1 MLLPDVN
8 ILVYADREEFADHER
23 CRDWLHELINGPSAF
38 AMSELV
44 LSGFVRVVTNPRTFK
59 APTPVDE
66 ALAFTEAIL
75 SRNNCVRVFPGQRH
89 YAIFAE
95 LCREA
100 AIRGPDVSDAYHA
113 ATAIEHG
120 CEWITTD
127 KGFRRFAGLR
137 WSTPF

>member
-8 ILVYADREEFADHER
+8 ILIYARRKDFPDHER
-23 CRDWLHELINGPSAF
+23 YRDWLHDLINGPSAF

-44 LSGFVRVVTNPRTFK
+44 LSGFVRVVTNPRLFK
-59 APTPVDE
+59 VPTPVGA
-66 ALAFTEAIL
+66 ALEFTEAIL
-75 SRNNCVRVFPGQRH
+75 SRSNCVRVFPGQRH

-95 LCREA
+95 LCRDSGV
-100 AIRGPDVSDAYHA
+100 RGSDVSDAYHA

-127 KGFRRFAGLR
+127 RGFRRFPGLR